1 MDPVTMIILI
11 IIFIGIVVGTTLF
24 FNTLLRRAEDNKIK
38 NKDDEWAGYN
48 NYLSAEDIKKN
59 LEWEK
64 KVLED
69 KKNGRK

>member
-1 MDPVTMIILI
+1 MDPVMTVLLILA
-11 IIFIGIVVGTTLF
+11 FIGVVVGTTLF

-48 NYLSAEDIKKN
+48 NYLTAEDIKKN

-64 KVLED
+64 TMMED
-69 KKNGRK
+69 KKNGRR